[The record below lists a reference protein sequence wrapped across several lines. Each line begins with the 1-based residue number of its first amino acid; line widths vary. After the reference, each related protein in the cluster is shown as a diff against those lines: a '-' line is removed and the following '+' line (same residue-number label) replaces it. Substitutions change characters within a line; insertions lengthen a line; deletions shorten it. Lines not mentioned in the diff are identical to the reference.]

1 MKERIESA
9 HPDVQVEL
17 VQIRTTGDKMVD
29 SPLSKIGGKG
39 LFVKEI
45 ELALVN
51 KEVDLGV
58 HSMKDMP
65 AELPPELEVRVYP
78 QREDPRDAFLSVAFP
93 SFLDLPEGAT
103 VGTGSLRRSTQ
114 LLHIRPDIRIVSIR
128 GNVDTRI
135 RKMEEG
141 QFQAVILAAAGLN
154 RLGLS
159 GKITHLFPMDE
170 LLPAIGQG
178 ALCLETRKGDT
189 ALLDL
194 LGFLHHEETAL
205 TVRAEREFLKTLEGG
220 CQVPIA
226 GNARLVGEKI
236 VLDGMVAALDG
247 TRIIRDW
254 MSGSQEDPERIGR
267 SLAERLL
274 SSGADKILA
283 EIYRQA

>member
-1 MKERIESA
+1 M
-9 HPDVQVEL
+9 
-17 VQIRTTGDKMVD
+17 
-29 SPLSKIGGKG
+29 
-39 LFVKEI
+39 
-45 ELALVN
+45 
-51 KEVDLGV
+51 
-58 HSMKDMP
+58 
-65 AELPPELEVRVYP
+65 
-78 QREDPRDAFLSVAFP
+78 AFP

-178 ALCLETRKGDT
+178 ALCLETRKRDT

-283 EIYRQA
+283 EIYKQA